1 MDSRQL
7 TISVLGVRFPTVL
20 QTPSL
25 DIGARAVN
33 GTDKVMWVPFKHCKT
48 GKLFVDGKIDFTL
61 LYKQKYCHT
70 GLTEE
75 KKIKFKISKNLVF
88 LLELINML
96 DLMFAHKLS
105 IICLIHIILPFMK
118 T

>member
-1 MDSRQL
+1 MGTFQA
-7 TISVLGVRFPTVL
+7 L
-20 QTPSL
+20 QT
-25 DIGARAVN
+25 G
-33 GTDKVMWVPFKHCKT
+33 KV
-48 GKLFVDGKIDFTL
+48 FVGGKIDFTL
-61 LYKQKYCHT
+61 LYKQKYCHP

-96 DLMFAHKLS
+96 DLMFACKLS
-105 IICLIHIILPFMK
+105 IICLIHIILPFRK